1 MEPITN
7 NEALGMPVPKTPD
20 LTTNNTI
27 HDTEK
32 SLPSTVQPMQ
42 ELFANKE
49 KERGMNRALCSTS
62 GEDRAAITQALL
74 AGFDPATSMRAED
87 ALKRVAFEWPV
98 TANPRS
104 LGAIVS
110 HLSRMGLIIEDG
122 WTKGRSGRS
131 HAGRVSLWRKSSKA
145 LGGSNDVCP
154 Q

>member
-7 NEALGMPVPKTPD
+7 NKAPGSDIPRAQELI
-20 LTTNNTI
+20 TNNTI

-42 ELFANKE
+42 ELLANKK
-49 KERGMNRALCSTS
+49 KERGMKRALRSTS
-62 GEDRAAITQALL
+62 LEDRAAITQALL
-74 AGFDPATSMRAED
+74 AGFDPVTSMRAED

-110 HLSRMGLIIEDG
+110 HLSRLGLIIEEG

-131 HAGRVSLWRKSSKA
+131 HAGRVSLWLRA
-145 LGGSNDVCP
+145 LP
-154 Q
+154 